1 MDETDRTIVNRLQG
15 GFPVTEFP
23 FREIASELGLA
34 ESELI
39 RRIGRMLE
47 AGVLTRFG
55 PLYNV
60 EQAGGAFTLAAISVP
75 EADFERAAAVVNAV
89 PEVAHNYQ
97 RDHELNMWFVLATET
112 PDGIGR
118 AVGRIE
124 RETGYR
130 VVDLPKQREYFVGL
144 KLQA

>member
-1 MDETDRTIVNRLQG
+1 
-15 GFPVTEFP
+15 VTEFP
-23 FREIASELGLA
+23 FREIALGLRLS
-34 ESELI
+34 EDELI

-47 AGVLTRFG
+47 SGALTRFG

-60 EQAGGAFTLAAISVP
+60 EQAGGAFTLAALSVP
-75 EADFERAAAVVNAV
+75 DADFERASAIVNAM

-97 RDHELNMWFVLATET
+97 RDHPLNMWFVLATET

-118 AVGRIE
+118 AVARIE
-124 RETGYR
+124 RDTGYH

-144 KLQA
+144 KLEA

>member
-1 MDETDRTIVNRLQG
+1 
-15 GFPVTEFP
+15 
-23 FREIASELGLA
+23 
-34 ESELI
+34 
-39 RRIGRMLE
+39 MLE

-75 EADFERAAAVVNAV
+75 EADFERAAAIVNAMT
-89 PEVAHNYQ
+89 EVAHNYQ